1 MAMASDATDSTSGI
15 IKMTI
20 RGLLAATTLI
30 TLASSA
36 WALEGE
42 VAGINFSIKS
52 NVTVGVAIR
61 AEERDLNQVAKLS
74 VPGQENLCNDGNNGC
89 TTEQGNRDLINAK
102 GAFTG
107 TNSDDGNWNYN
118 KGDITDSLVKFTP
131 EIKLQ
136 RGDLKVEFSG
146 LFYYDPV
153 NANFTEFHSDDL
165 YQPAE
170 TPRAQNVVDI
180 FARGAELRK
189 AYFQYTP
196 EILGQSF
203 NLKVGRQ
210 VLPWGESLLVLFN
223 NLNQLN
229 PLDANAAARPGFQLS
244 DVSTPVN
251 MAVLSF
257 PIMDS
262 VSVELVA
269 PLEWRAV
276 RAPPH
281 GSFGSTVDP
290 VDNNYATLGLGNQHE
305 DPNRISEPY
314 GNNGLLTS
322 TSYSPSVLP
331 AEFGYASDKGQYG
344 ARITFVA
351 DWLNNGTEIGLHYL
365 RYHSQFP
372 YLSGYAAD
380 ESCWHR
386 SSGAN
391 ATLAFADATRDCG
404 GFVNAPGGRD
414 PLTVDTLKIFLEYP
428 ENIDLYGL
436 SFNTNLFGVAVSGEY
451 AYRPNMPLQILT
463 TDVIYALLQP
473 ALPTTDL
480 QAGNVIIP
488 SGRNALPDYLS
499 QYRDI
504 EVQGNQLIHGFE
516 RFPVHN
522 VSMSLLKLFPHNPF
536 GADDMITILEVGAT
550 YIQNMTG
557 SHVLPLN
564 GPGENT
570 HTSAGADGTGAG
582 CANPN
587 DCIDTRRQTP
597 TTQTFNR
604 PTELSYGYRA
614 VAKLAYNTLIP
625 GAVLEPSIIFFHDL
639 KGITPAPQANY
650 IEGRKIV
657 NLGMLLRF
665 PNELQLGAGYE
676 AKFGSNVREYLER
689 DRDRLLFYGSY
700 SF

>member
-1 MAMASDATDSTSGI
+1 MTLRGLVLAT
-15 IKMTI
+15 
-20 RGLLAATTLI
+20 GLLASTT
-30 TLASSA
+30 TA
-36 WALEGE
+36 WALDGE
-42 VAGINFSIKS
+42 LAGISFSIKT
-52 NVTVGVAIR
+52 NVLAGVAFR

-74 VPGQENLCNDGNNGC
+74 VPGQEHLCDGNDSSGQASNGC
-89 TTEQGNRDLINAK
+89 TSVQGNRDLINAK

-118 KGDITDSLVKFTP
+118 KGDITDAAIRVTP

-153 NANFTEFHSDDL
+153 NANFNEYHADHT
-165 YQPAE
+165 YQPE
-170 TPRAQNVVDI
+170 VTPRDQNVVDVY
-180 FARGAELRK
+180 ARRAELRK
-189 AYFQYTP
+189 AFFQYTP
-196 EILGQSF
+196 EVLGLPL

-210 VLPWGESLLVLFN
+210 VLPWGESLLTLFH

-229 PLDANAAARPGFQLS
+229 PLDANAAVRPGFQLS

-257 PIMDS
+257 PLLES
-262 VSVELVA
+262 LSLELVA

-281 GSFGSTVDP
+281 GSFASTLDP
-290 VDNNYATLGLGNQHE
+290 VDNDYLTLGLGNQKE
-305 DPNRISEPY
+305 NPDRVPTAY
-314 GNNGLLTS
+314 GNNGLITR
-322 TSYSPSVLP
+322 TSYSPEVLP

-344 ARITFVA
+344 GRLTYVA
-351 DWLNNGTEIGLHYL
+351 DWLNNGTEISLHYL
-365 RYHSQFP
+365 HYHSQFP

-380 ESCWHR
+380 TSCWHN

-391 ATLAFADATRDCG
+391 GTLAFLDATVDCG
-404 GFVNAPGGRD
+404 GFANAPGGQN
-414 PLTVDTLKIFLEYP
+414 PLTVDTLKVFLEYP
-428 ENIDLYGL
+428 ENIDMFGL
-436 SFNTNLFGVAVSGEY
+436 SFNSNVAGVAFSGEY

-463 TDVIYALLQP
+463 TDVLFTLLQP
-473 ALPTTDL
+473 ALPTQDL
-480 QAGNVIIP
+480 VATPNSTLMPGTIIP
-488 SGRNALPDYLS
+488 SGEHALPSYIES
-499 QYRDI
+499 YRGFKT
-504 EVQGNQLIHGFE
+504 QGNQLVHGYE

-522 VSMSLLKLFPHNPF
+522 ISLSFLKLFPHNPF
-536 GADDMITILEVGAT
+536 GADDMTTILELGAT
-550 YIQNMTG
+550 YIENMTG
-557 SHVLPLN
+557 SQVLPLN

-570 HTSAGADGTGAG
+570 HTSPGADGTGTVSG
-582 CANPN
+582 TP
-587 DCIDTRRQTP
+587 DTRRQNP
-597 TTQTFNR
+597 TQQTWNR

-614 VAKLAYNTLIP
+614 VARFAYNNLIP

-639 KGITPAPQANY
+639 KGITPAPQSNF
-650 IEGRKIV
+650 IEGRKIA
-657 NLGMLLRF
+657 NLGLLLRF

-689 DRDRLLFYGSY
+689 DRDRILFYGTY

>member
-1 MAMASDATDSTSGI
+1 
-15 IKMTI
+15 MTI
-20 RGLLAATTLI
+20 RGLLLATC
-30 TLASSA
+30 LASIASYA
-36 WALEGE
+36 SALEGE
-42 VAGINFSIKS
+42 LAGINISVKS
-52 NVTVGVAIR
+52 KILLGVAVR
-61 AEERDLNQVAKLS
+61 AEDRDLDQVAKLS
-74 VPGQENLCNDGNNGC
+74 IPGQENLCNDSNNGC

-102 GAFTG
+102 GSFSG
-107 TNSDDGNWNYN
+107 TNSDDGNWNYD
-118 KGDITDSLVKFTP
+118 KGDITDSSILFSP

-153 NANFTEFHSDDL
+153 NANFTEFHADDL

-170 TPRAQNVVDI
+170 TQRADNVVDI
-180 FARGAELRK
+180 YARRAELRK

-196 EILGQSF
+196 EIFGQSF

-244 DVSTPVN
+244 DVSTPIN

-257 PIMDS
+257 PILDS
-262 VSVELVA
+262 LSLELVA

-281 GSFGSTVDP
+281 GSFASTVDP
-290 VDNNYATLGLGNQHE
+290 VDNDYLTLGLANQHE
-305 DPNRISEPY
+305 DPNRLSEPY
-314 GNNGLLTS
+314 GNNGLITS
-322 TSYSPSVLP
+322 TSYSPRVLP
-331 AEFGYASDKGQYG
+331 PEFGYASDKGQYG
-344 ARITFVA
+344 GRLTYVA
-351 DWLNNGTEIGLHYL
+351 DWLNDGTEISLHYL

-386 SSGAN
+386 SKDPLNGDPTTTASAQRAFLD
-391 ATLAFADATRDCG
+391 ATLDCG
-404 GFVNAPGGRD
+404 GYANAGGQD
-414 PLTVDTLKIFLEYP
+414 PLVVDTLKVFLEYP
-428 ENIDLYGL
+428 EEIDLFGL
-436 SFNTNLFGVAVSGEY
+436 SFNTNIAGVAVSGEY

-463 TDVIYALLQP
+463 TDVIFALLQP

-480 QAGNVIIP
+480 VATPGSPLMPGTVIP
-488 SGRNALPDYLS
+488 SGRNAVPDYLS
-499 QYRDI
+499 QYRGF

-522 VSMSLLKLFPHNPF
+522 MSLSMLKLFPHNPF
-536 GADDMITILEVGAT
+536 GADDMTTILEVGAT
-550 YIQNMTG
+550 YIENMTG
-557 SHVLPLN
+557 SQELPLN

-570 HTSAGADGTGAG
+570 HTSPGADGTGTTTGA
-582 CANPN
+582 A
-587 DCIDTRRQTP
+587 DTRRQNP
-597 TTQTFNR
+597 TMQTWNR

-614 VAKLAYNTLIP
+614 VARLAYNTLIP
-625 GAVLEPSIIFFHDL
+625 GAVFEPSVIFFHDL
-639 KGITPAPQANY
+639 KGMTPAPQSNF
-650 IEGRKIV
+650 IEGRQVV
-657 NLGMLLRF
+657 NLGLLLRF

-676 AKFGSNVREYLER
+676 AKFGSNIREYLER
-689 DRDRLLFYGSY
+689 DRDRILFYGSY

>member
-1 MAMASDATDSTSGI
+1 
-15 IKMTI
+15 MTI
-20 RGLLAATTLI
+20 RGLLLATC
-30 TLASSA
+30 LASIASYA
-36 WALEGE
+36 SALEGE
-42 VAGINFSIKS
+42 LAGINYSVKS
-52 NVTVGVAIR
+52 RVLLGLGIR
-61 AEERDLNQVAKLS
+61 AEDRDLNQVAKLS

-89 TTEQGNRDLINAK
+89 TTEQGNRDLIKAK
-102 GAFTG
+102 GSFSG
-107 TNSDDGNWNYN
+107 TNGDDGNWNYE
-118 KGDITDSLVKFTP
+118 KGEITDSSILFSP

-153 NANFTEFHSDDL
+153 NADFTEFHADDL

-170 TPRAQNVVDI
+170 TKRADNVVDVY
-180 FARGAELRK
+180 ARRAELRK

-262 VSVELVA
+262 LSLELVA
-269 PLEWRAV
+269 PLEWRPV

-281 GSFGSTVDP
+281 GSFASTLDP
-290 VDNNYATLGLGNQHE
+290 VDNDYLTLGLGNQHE
-305 DPNRISEPY
+305 DPNRMSEPY
-314 GNNGLLTS
+314 GNNGLITS
-322 TSYSPSVLP
+322 TSYSPRVLP

-344 ARITFVA
+344 GRLTYVA
-351 DWLNNGTEIGLHYL
+351 DWLNGGTEISLHYL

-372 YLSGYAAD
+372 YLSGYAAN

-391 ATLAFADATRDCG
+391 GNLAFLDAALDCG
-404 GFVNAPGGRD
+404 GFANAPGGQD
-414 PLTVDTLKIFLEYP
+414 PLVVDTLKVFLEYP
-428 ENIDLYGL
+428 ENIDLFGL
-436 SFNTNLFGVAVSGEY
+436 SFNTNIAGVAVSGEY

-463 TDVIYALLQP
+463 TDVIFALLQP
-473 ALPTTDL
+473 ALPTMDL
-480 QAGNVIIP
+480 VATPGSPLMPGTVIP
-488 SGRNALPDYLS
+488 SGRNAVPDYLS
-499 QYRDI
+499 QYRGF

-522 VSMSLLKLFPHNPF
+522 LSMSMLKLFPHNPF
-536 GADDMITILEVGAT
+536 GADDMTAILEVGAT
-550 YIQNMTG
+550 YIENMTG
-557 SHVLPLN
+557 SQELPLN

-570 HTSAGADGTGAG
+570 HTSPGADGTGTTTGAT
-582 CANPN
+582 
-587 DCIDTRRQTP
+587 DTRRQNP
-597 TTQTFNR
+597 TIQTWNR

-614 VAKLAYNTLIP
+614 VTRLAYNTLIP
-625 GAVLEPSIIFFHDL
+625 GAVFEPSLIFFHDL
-639 KGITPAPQANY
+639 KGITPAPQSNF
-650 IEGRKIV
+650 IEGRKV
-657 NLGMLLRF
+657 ANLGLLLRF

-689 DRDRLLFYGSY
+689 DRDRILLYGSY
-700 SF
+700 NF